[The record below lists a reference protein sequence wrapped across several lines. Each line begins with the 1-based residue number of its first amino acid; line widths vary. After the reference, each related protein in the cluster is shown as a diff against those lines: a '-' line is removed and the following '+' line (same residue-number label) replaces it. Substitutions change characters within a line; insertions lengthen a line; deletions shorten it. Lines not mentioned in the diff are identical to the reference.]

1 MSRKI
6 ITFTPELK
14 KFILATF
21 DKAVDRE
28 GYIVESANPT
38 QRVFTPE
45 GEEVTLKEFGGI
57 RKGSM
62 IFIKSGLVSM
72 IRLSEKLHSPA

>member
-6 ITFTPELK
+6 VTFTPELK
-14 KFILATF
+14 EFILDTF
-21 DKAVDRE
+21 GKAVDKD
-28 GYIVESANPT
+28 GYIVEKSNPE

-45 GEEVTLKEFGGI
+45 GEEVTLQEFGGI

-72 IRLSEKLHSPA
+72 IKLSEKLHSPA